1 MCLFVYVVDHGVNGG
16 EPVDEQYREQVYEE
30 QYRGLEPENEYR
42 EQELL
47 EGFEDGKFN
56 LIL

>member
-1 MCLFVYVVDHGVNGG
+1 MCLFVCAVDHGVT
-16 EPVDEQYREQVYEE
+16 EEESVDEQYREQVYEE

>member
-1 MCLFVYVVDHGVNGG
+1 MCLLVCVVDHGVNEG
-16 EPVDEQYREQVYEE
+16 EPNEEYTEQYHEP
-30 QYRGLEPENEYR
+30 EPENEYR
-42 EQELL
+42 EQEFP